1 MHIGRFD
8 RRIYL
13 TKNNEANYQQDEYG
27 GLTESVAEPTEAI
40 ALWAEVKQDAGG
52 EKDIS
57 GKVTTV
63 QSVLF
68 IVRYA
73 TGITVNA
80 RIAYDD
86 KTYIVESYREIFGR
100 KRYLEI
106 KARGIDGI

>member
-13 TKNNEANYQQDEYG
+13 MKNNEANYSQDDYG
-27 GLTESVAEPTEAI
+27 GLTESVADPAEAV

-52 EKDIS
+52 EKDLS

-63 QSVLF
+63 QTVLF
-68 IVRYA
+68 IVRYI

-80 RIAYDD
+80 RITYDD
-86 KTYIVESYREIFGR
+86 KTYIVESFREIFGR

-106 KARGIDGI
+106 KARVIDGI